1 MSSMGS
7 PSASSPP
14 VSPSG
19 STRINPMDQT
29 QKAIRAMQ
37 KQDKQ
42 PITDIDFTLHV
53 MEDGT
58 EVSTQERVCKGVLP
72 DQSISLLMS

>member
-1 MSSMGS
+1 
-7 PSASSPP
+7 
-14 VSPSG
+14 
-19 STRINPMDQT
+19 MDQT

-42 PITDIDFTLHV
+42 PINDIDFTLHV